1 MSFRALIIDD
11 EPLARKL
18 IANLLQSI
26 DEVEVLGLYGTGR
39 EAIAAINSLE
49 PDLIFLDI
57 ELKDM
62 NGFDILNKIQ
72 VQMPLVIFV
81 TAYDSYAIEA
91 FDVFAFD
98 YLLKPLTE
106 NRFYKSINRALETLN
121 AGNRENLNEKIS
133 NFLTQLN
140 QNEPKAQS
148 KTKTRIPIPSGNK
161 TIFIDKDEIR
171 YILAS
176 NYHIELYTQD
186 AKYVLRNSM
195 YHILRELDAE
205 LFIRIHRSSIVNL
218 NFVKELINSAYG
230 EIDVKMEDGKKL
242 RVSKG
247 YRKQFL
253 VKAGLRK

>member
-49 PDLIFLDI
+49 PDLVFLDI

-62 NGFDILNKIQ
+62 NGFDILNQIQ

-106 NRFYKSINRALETLN
+106 NRFYRSINRALETLN
-121 AGNRENLNEKIS
+121 AGNRENLNKTIS
-133 NFLTQLN
+133 NLM
-140 QNEPKAQS
+140 
-148 KTKTRIPIPSGNK
+148 
-161 TIFIDKDEIR
+161 
-171 YILAS
+171 
-176 NYHIELYTQD
+176 
-186 AKYVLRNSM
+186 VLV
-195 YHILRELDAE
+195 
-205 LFIRIHRSSIVNL
+205 F
-218 NFVKELINSAYG
+218 
-230 EIDVKMEDGKKL
+230 
-242 RVSKG
+242 
-247 YRKQFL
+247 
-253 VKAGLRK
+253 